1 MGAEKEYIEL
11 WDFYVIMSGIYFF
24 ASFCMCRDA
33 RV

>member
-24 ASFCMCRDA
+24 ASFLY
-33 RV
+33 V